1 LKKKNEKRAMDI
13 LDELKDE
20 SLPELTPIN
29 RNRFN
34 FDDFNRKLMSRNSEN
49 EQYEL
54 NIEV

>member
-1 LKKKNEKRAMDI
+1 MDI